1 MKRIDIPGV
10 GLVDFPDS
18 MTDADISSAIETD
31 ILKTAAQP
39 EKVKEESGNLIK
51 DAASYIGKN
60 ALKLPA
66 AIADQLRNKSA
77 VDGMDGKEVTP
88 NQRAKE
94 SFDQVIADNKKPNTL
109 KPGAKIVDGLPGI
122 AEVGFNR
129 GYAGLGRVEAG
140 LIKAAADLTESENL
154 SKLAESQN
162 KYADEIEGRAVLRG
176 TPVEG
181 FAKESIVQDFPE
193 AGANAI
199 SSVMQTAP
207 SLVVGAAT
215 GGSGLPAMFGSVAL
229 QEYNEGRN
237 QDKTPLQSAF
247 RAAPMAGAEVL
258 GEKLGGFEK
267 LSKGLR
273 NAVKGNG
280 VADLGAAMIESSLRE
295 LPSEELTTTLQFLID
310 KTPEVGL
317 NQGATFDDYKK
328 AVKDT
333 ALATILQSSG
343 MGVGGAILTNIANK
357 LDAPKGSAEA
367 LEVEDAI
374 INTLERKYNQTN
386 TTQEAQPKL
395 TISQGNLA
403 ADEATAAALQAQ
415 YDAETAKQEAD
426 AALAAIPEATS
437 VDDAIK
443 LASETINAPIESG
456 TGLLSQ
462 VNQYAAE
469 AIPAADILGDDN
481 VSDLQNDVS
490 TELANSA
497 IESAD
502 NNAQGSVG
510 NLSDQLNTG
519 NDTRRTDNPA
529 ETLAQSSGADISTG
543 NTDTGDDAVNRPFA
557 QATDDFLPQM
567 RNMTVDPTVI
577 KQIDD
582 ELALRGL
589 SVPENNLSAT
599 NSNQTISKPE
609 IQPAPENELSVNPET
624 AISNIQAPIEIHP
637 AVIEQQ
643 TIQPLPK
650 AVKPAAQKQNKPKTL
665 LATLRD
671 LGGVSI
677 TEKQDITGEQRGFAP
692 GGYNQ
697 IFKKASNRSL
707 KGLIESGDL
716 DEYLPYNMRLE
727 TNGANDDAFDS
738 TEAYDYLSDKIRNGD
753 QVLPYEAQQEFE
765 AAAYEARQ
773 NKNQDDNPF
782 GDDDNPFDTID
793 ANLTD
798 EDVERIFNGTANDA
812 ARESDQV
819 SNEANTENAIG
830 DTGSNQGQ
838 TQGQET
844 NAGQQAQVTDLLGD
858 DTRNKQALADAE
870 RAKDAKRN
878 SGADNQEG
886 FTLTGSTSEADQAIA
901 AGAQSLFDAPA
912 NKKPK
917 QEAMPRQDFE
927 STAGVGKISA
937 VKERYSDKF
946 GISWA
951 STDIASAE
959 TMESAA
965 AIAKAVAESG
975 ADNIADMRKVA
986 LNAQLVKPETQQNQ
1000 GLHFNN
1006 GMRAFEK
1013 GDPRV
1018 LPSYYTDKAGKNA
1031 KDWYRGWDAANLDAP
1046 IQSAPAETQQSK
1058 DQARFA
1064 DNKVFTSDKVAAARA
1079 RLKSKLNTLNSG
1091 IDPELLIDGMT
1102 IAGAYIESGVRKF
1115 SAYAKAM
1122 TDDFGDSIKPYL
1134 LSFYEA
1140 ARAYPGID
1148 KEGMTDFDT
1157 ASAEHQALLTPAVLE
1172 QAKEVIGQG
1181 LVESDKAKAKPNGQ
1195 LKLTQDWGVDDI
1207 NGYDSDRDD
1216 GAGGKIKTQFLNEAK
1231 KYLNQVANLL
1241 EAEGYEP
1248 HKDQRGRLQKAVSVN
1263 ESGIASSG
1271 EVSLTMRKGNVGVHV
1286 DIGTSAIRGVTGNHP
1301 QGVSVMIR
1309 ATDNAETDRFATKGQ
1324 NIWLSTDLNATEL
1337 ANKLMQ
1343 TAERYVKNTL
1353 QAEQGANDAR
1363 TNQTEQV
1370 QPGRA
1375 QGNLLTE
1382 QPWSGTS
1389 EPMDARVGRAS
1400 ESVDAGRAVQG
1411 RVSETSGT
1419 GTQSTIGSNRNE
1431 SPSGSR
1437 EAGNAGNTTG
1447 TANPVND
1454 FEITDETGIG
1464 EGSLAQK
1471 YNDNIAAI
1479 KLIKTLEAENRQ
1491 ATPEERNQLAKY
1503 NGFGAL
1509 SKVFEKNNPKYQEL
1523 KNLLTEEEYEAARA
1537 SIRNAYYTSPAIV
1550 KSMYDAVSH
1559 LGFKGGRVLEPSLGS
1574 GNFFGMMPAALRNK
1588 SKLNGVELDVITSR
1602 LAKYLYPNAN
1612 IAVATG
1618 FEKYQAPQ
1626 GYFDLVISNPPFG
1639 SEQLRDSEKAD
1650 YSGFSIHN
1658 FFIAKSIDKLRD
1670 DGIMAV
1676 VVSHS
1681 FMDAMDSRAR
1691 EWISKRANLLGAV
1704 RLPNTAFK
1712 DNAGTE
1718 VITDILFFQKTSNPQ
1733 NADAWINASSNGDYS
1748 FNDYFYANPRNVLGR
1763 ITDTTSQFGKT
1774 FTIEPLPGNGTLA
1787 EQLKEF
1793 VLRLPSNV
1801 YVEPTQRIEVL
1812 DSADNTVPDSV
1823 KVGTFYTDET
1833 GAIRQR
1839 MPDVLGAKRSV
1850 TWEAPNAKAQ
1860 ERMQG
1865 MMKLRDLLRNQMRL
1879 ERDPMASEKEIESN
1893 RKQLNK
1899 NYDDFVKKQGYLNS
1913 STNRRLF
1920 MDDTESALLQALEV
1934 DYDQG
1939 VTKAKALATGMDE
1952 KPASAQKADIFKRR
1966 VLFPPSDSITVNNAK
1981 DALLAS
1987 LNVKG
1992 IVDPD
1997 YMAEVYNKSAE
2008 EVIDEL
2014 GDVVYND
2021 PTKGYVT
2028 ADEYLSG
2035 DVKTKLAEAKAKAAT
2050 DSKYARNVEALEKV
2064 IPADKLPSEIYASAG
2079 ANWIPADVYA
2089 QFASEITGIPVS
2101 DLEYNYVK
2109 ATAMWLSDKTRNGDV
2124 GKMTAEF
2131 GTQEVNA
2138 FDLFNLLINGKAP
2151 EVKETIGYGADR
2163 RTVVNIEKTEAARSK
2178 YEKIKEAWNSWIF
2191 KDADRADRLATIYN
2205 EKHNRT
2211 VPRKFDGSHMQFYG
2225 MSPAITLRAHQ
2236 KDVVWR
2242 AIQDRNV
2249 LLDHVVGAGKTM
2261 AMASIAMEMKRLG
2274 IARKPVFV
2282 VPNHLTLQWR
2292 SEFTKL
2298 YPASNILAATP
2309 EDFAKDKREKLF
2321 SKMVTGSYDAIIIGH
2336 SSLTKI
2342 GLPAEVEEKMYQE
2355 QVKELSDAIEAAKT
2369 ARGDRGITRDMEKIK
2384 KNLEAKIDK
2393 LKEKAGKKDN
2403 VVTFDELGIDALFVD
2418 EMHEFKNLFFTTQMQ
2433 RTAGLGNPAGSGKAL
2448 DLFMKIKFMT
2458 ETYGEDA
2465 PLITATGTPVS
2476 NSLAEMFTMQRY
2488 MKYQEMKRQDLHL
2501 FDAWAKQFG
2510 EVENVYEVAPSGVGY
2525 RQSTRFSK
2533 FKNLPALMGSYTRF
2547 ADIITMQDLKDQT
2560 AAEVDPNTGKP
2571 KVFPVPKLKT
2581 GGPINVVAQRSE
2593 LQRDFFGVPQLAV
2606 DENTGAIQ
2614 FEVDPENSIIEQ
2626 NKEGKYQIILQ
2637 AKDENGDVIGRRSIG
2652 DNFDTKEDAELELVT
2667 KSLTP
2672 KTFIDPKSLLGQFA
2686 NLAQLTRDSKG
2697 KINALSLTGLANK
2710 AGLDYRLINPS
2721 APDFAGS
2728 KINKAVTNMVQLW
2741 KDTAKDKGTQ
2751 IVFCDLSIPNS
2762 ARNDMSSKERRIYVR
2777 DRDGELTHKAK
2788 GIVYAPEGFEGFPF
2802 YITKGRN
2809 GFEVYEAVS
2818 GTLVR
2823 DYGLEDKAAAKAWAA
2838 SYVENES
2845 SRDRIFALRDT
2856 KTIDQTDID
2865 EYRDANEL
2873 ELADDGSNEIS
2884 TADLEAVAGS
2894 SKFSVYDDIKAK
2906 LIASGVPENQIAFI
2920 HDYNTPKKKEE
2931 LFKRVNSGDVRF
2943 LFGSTPKL
2951 GAGTNVQKRLVGL
2964 HHIDA
2969 PWRPSDLEQREGRI
2983 IRQGNDLYAR
2993 DPENFEISIWRY
3005 ATEQTY
3011 DTRRWQLLEH
3021 KAAGI
3026 EQLRKYTGEA
3036 EISDVASEAANSADM
3051 KAAASGNPLILEETK
3066 LRNEVKRLINLE
3078 KAHADS
3084 QYAMA
3089 RKIKSNASYI
3099 TDYLPNKIAEYQ
3111 DMISAVS
3118 AYPIPADK
3126 AKVAAMN
3133 VDGKVV
3139 STREAAEEAI
3149 AALALKVRSLATMN
3163 ETPKVIEYRGIKF
3176 TVERG
3181 MAMNSLKLSSPDGLM
3196 HTYGEKEGVSPSGLM
3211 TRFNNYIDSFE
3222 SRIKD
3227 AEQAIKNAKA
3237 ENESLKSRVNDPFE
3251 YTDQLKEAQA
3261 KHASVQRKLMK
3272 SSQLES
3278 VPENQR
3284 PEFDR
3289 LVKERKEIL
3298 KKLGFEK
3305 ALKESEAEDAPMFNR
3320 GSNPNGGMA
3329 LNDFNKII
3337 ADSFGKSVSEKLVSK
3352 GVVKPL
3358 DNQTQLPAHVV
3369 PYLRD
3374 GDIVYGFFDPKTN
3387 STYAVLENLTPDMVK
3402 GLILH
3407 EVGTHYGFKK
3417 MLGAEKYAQVIKQM
3431 ETMRKAGSKQVKA
3444 AYAEAVKNSVNLQ
3457 QVPEETIAYMV
3468 QNNPEIGFIKTVIAK
3483 IKAFLFKKFGISA
3496 GKLNE
3501 SDITMLARAA
3511 VMNSVRENLGNN
3523 QGMLDKISAE
3533 FNRMNR
3539 KPSKD
3544 GGDTFLTAALE
3555 FTARNEG
3562 LFENPASD
3570 AKTVE
3575 GIAADTDTGFVV
3587 KPYGKSQTKLDKAD
3601 KAWEIFM
3608 PNATY
3613 RSAVIYEKGDQVW
3626 INVSRLQS
3634 GVNFGSNIYSL
3645 AAAYAFNNN
3654 KVFIGDPLGLTDKAF
3669 YRRAENMLS
3678 SALKYGTTKHI
3689 APHLAQEIPAEY
3701 YASQG
3706 NPEFGKSVRP
3716 INWIAGD
3723 DVHNIKELIYTV
3735 YKGAIDNLPELK
3747 NVIFNPDTQQ
3757 FETVSGELFD
3767 NDAFERVLSRYY
3779 EGTAKDSGSSTAD
3792 GSTQD
3797 AAINTPKK
3805 GNPYRAGI
3813 RTAKR
3818 AALFN
3823 TFLREQ
3829 SAERRTA
3836 LLGAYVRELQNFGLA
3851 DSLKG
3856 VFYSRSTSQTNTPQF
3871 KAWFG
3876 NSKVVDAD
3884 GKPLVVYHGTKADF
3898 SIFDKSKTERL
3909 PGFWMTPKTDS
3920 ANGYAARNTGS
3931 NVMPLYVSIK
3941 NPRVYVVE
3949 NEPYQNAW
3957 ADYNAGNYDGFI
3969 MYGRGEMQAV
3979 VAKSSNQIKSAIGN
3993 NGDFDPNNPDI
4004 RFSRSNPQSRLT
4016 PEWKAPDASKFDSV
4030 VYKLQDKNIDLKRVT
4045 QAIKDAGN
4053 EISDRWNAYLQ
4064 EELYHGRT
4072 AKRTQEFLKNDLEP
4086 LITEMRMRGVAMADF
4101 EEYLWA
4107 RHAEERN
4114 IQIAKVNPD
4123 MPDGGSGM
4131 TTAEAKD
4138 YFANLSAAD
4147 KSKYEALARRIDLIN
4162 AKSRQVLIDYGLESA
4177 GTIMKWE
4184 GAYKHYVPLMREDME
4199 LGFGN
4204 GTGQGFSVK
4213 GNASKRATGSNRPV
4227 VDIIANIAQQY
4238 ERNIIRGEKN
4248 RVATALI
4255 GLAKLNPND
4264 DFWKVDTPP
4273 TIKSINKA
4281 TGLVEEYTDP
4291 NYKNRDNVVV
4301 ARLVNKRGEIEER
4314 SVIFNQFDERA
4325 MRMAAAIKNLDQD
4338 QIGEMLGMASG
4349 FTRYFASINT
4359 QYNPVF
4365 GVINI
4370 TRDVQGA
4377 LLNLSSTPLA
4387 GKQKEILANT
4397 GKAWLG
4403 IYKDLRQQRKTG
4415 NPSDTQ
4421 WATLF
4426 EEFQREGGQTGY
4438 RDMYANAKDRSEAL
4452 RNSLDPTWWKD
4463 SKIGK
4468 VISVNG
4474 VIAAPEQWMYDKAI
4488 KPIFDWLSDYNN
4500 SLENAVR
4507 LSVYKSALDAGQ
4519 TKQQAASI
4527 AKNISVNFNR
4537 KGADARQI
4545 GALYAFFNASVQG
4558 TARIAENVLQRDN
4571 ATGKLSLSKAGK
4583 VIFQGGLLLGAMQA
4597 LVLAAAGYDDDEPPE
4612 FVRDRSLI
4620 IPLDPIGAD
4629 GKYVTIPM
4637 PLGYNAIPATGRMIT
4652 EWALSGGE
4660 DTGKRIVK
4668 WMNMLLDVT
4677 NPIGNAGFSLQTITP
4692 TVIDPFSALAEN
4704 KDFTGRPI
4712 AREDISSLDQTPG
4725 FTRSR
4730 DKAWDLSVAI
4740 ARGINWATGGTDAKQ
4755 GVISPTADQLE
4766 YLAGQFT
4773 GGVGRETIKLGTT
4786 VDSLFTGEE
4795 LPTYKIPLFGRFYGD
4810 TTGQSSQGSEFYS
4823 NVRKLNEHQAEIKLL
4838 QENDGDLDGYLQ
4850 DNPEAL
4856 YFKQADRVYRN
4867 ISKLRKNQRI
4877 LKEQGAD
4884 KADIKAIDEAITEL
4898 MTNFN
4903 NAIREAKEKE
4913 PA

>member
-18 MTDADISSAIETD
+18 MTDAEINSAIETD

-39 EKVKEESGNLIK
+39 EAVKEESGNLIK

-66 AIADQLRNKSA
+66 AIADQLRNKSV
-77 VDGMDGKEVTP
+77 VDGMDGKEVTANP
-88 NQRAKE
+88 RAQQSLNKVLAENQKTE
-94 SFDQVIADNKKPNTL
+94 TL

-140 LIKAAADLTESENL
+140 LIKAAADLTGSEGL
-154 SKLAESQN
+154 GKLAESQN

-181 FAKESIVQDFPE
+181 FAKESIVQDLPE

-374 INTLERKYNQTN
+374 INTLERKYNPTN
-386 TTQEAQPKL
+386 ATQETQPKL
-395 TISQGNLA
+395 TISQSDNA

-443 LASETINAPIESG
+443 LASETIKVPIESG
-456 TGLLSQ
+456 TGLLGQ
-462 VNQYAAE
+462 INQYAAE

-490 TELANSA
+490 TELANST
-497 IESAD
+497 IESPD

-510 NLSDQLNTG
+510 NLSDQPAGRDDTGRADNT
-519 NDTRRTDNPA
+519 A
-529 ETLAQSSGADISTG
+529 ETLAQSSGTDISTG
-543 NTDTGDDAVNRPFA
+543 NADAGNDAVNRPFA
-557 QATDDFLPQM
+557 QATDDFLPKM

-589 SVPENNLSAT
+589 TGPTTVPAETKQPETVLQNRDRSQPESINQMRSIAANPDPSRLSFSRDAANGAPVVAGQLPASAVLGKLDHAITANNRKLPMQYAVVEASDVIASHDVNGNPVAEYGKSNKLQAIGGNGRIAGLQEAFRNNNGTNYIQGIAEDSALHGVPADAIRGMKNPVLIRVMNSEDITPTIGDELNGRTNMGLSVLEQAKTDTARLKLEALDFNENGEVTQDA
-599 NSNQTISKPE
+599 IK
-609 IQPAPENELSVNPET
+609 AFVMAMPENERNELMDGGRVGRKAEERLMAAVFNQAYGDDELVRIYSQAQDIESKAVITALANAAPTMARLIGAGNLDIRSIVADAAKVAVNSSREGVSLAKLAAQGDMELGEDVMAIVRFMAQNIRRPKFIGEELTKAAQFAYET
-624 AISNIQAPIEIHP
+624 AN
-637 AVIEQQ
+637 QQ
-643 TIQPLPK
+643 TMAMFDLP
-650 AVKPAAQKQNKPKTL
+650 NIT
-665 LATLRD
+665 RD
-671 LGGVSI
+671 DVI
-677 TEKQDITGEQRGFAP
+677 RKV
-692 GGYNQ
+692 
-697 IFKKASNRSL
+697 
-707 KGLIESGDL
+707 
-716 DEYLPYNMRLE
+716 
-727 TNGANDDAFDS
+727 ANDYQTGPENLAEQS
-738 TEAYDYLSDKIRNGD
+738 RGQLAGSNARSEAVVGTG
-753 QVLPYEAQQEFE
+753 QE
-765 AAAYEARQ
+765 
-773 NKNQDDNPF
+773 
-782 GDDDNPFDTID
+782 
-793 ANLTD
+793 
-798 EDVERIFNGTANDA
+798 
-812 ARESDQV
+812 
-819 SNEANTENAIG
+819 NTE
-830 DTGSNQGQ
+830 TVE
-838 TQGQET
+838 TT
-844 NAGQQAQVTDLLGD
+844 NAGQQAQVADLLGD

-878 SGADNQEG
+878 SGTDNQDG

-901 AGAQSLFDAPA
+901 AGAQSLFDAPVKTLA
-912 NKKPK
+912 DYTNDGK
-917 QEAMPRQDFE
+917 QAFLQGLPRVAPQ
-927 STAGVGKISA
+927 GISA
-937 VKERYSDKF
+937 MY
-946 GISWA
+946 
-951 STDIASAE
+951 
-959 TMESAA
+959 
-965 AIAKAVAESG
+965 G
-975 ADNIADMRKVA
+975 A
-986 LNAQLVKPETQQNQ
+986 
-1000 GLHFNN
+1000 G
-1006 GMRAFEK
+1006 
-1013 GDPRV
+1013 
-1018 LPSYYTDKAGKNA
+1018 
-1031 KDWYRGWDAANLDAP
+1031 WYKGWDKANLDAP
-1046 IQSAPAETQQSK
+1046 IEAAQTDTQQSK

-1064 DNKVFTSDKVAAARA
+1064 DNKVFTADKVAAARA

-1148 KEGMTDFDT
+1148 KEGMTDVDT

-1181 LVESDKAKAKPNGQ
+1181 LVQSDKAKAKPNGQ
-1195 LKLTQDWGVDDI
+1195 LKLTQDWGVGDI

-1216 GAGGKIKTQFLNEAK
+1216 GAGGEIKTQFLNEAK
-1231 KYLNQVANLL
+1231 KYLNQVAKLL

-1271 EVSLTMRKGNVGVHV
+1271 EVSLTMRKGNVGVYV

-1309 ATDNAETDRFATKGQ
+1309 ATGSAETDRYATKGQ

-1337 ANKLMQ
+1337 ANKLVQ

-1353 QAEQGANDAR
+1353 QAEKGANDAR

-1375 QGNLLTE
+1375 QGNILTE
-1382 QPWSGTS
+1382 QPRSGTG
-1389 EPMDARVGRAS
+1389 EQMDARVGRAS

-1419 GTQSTIGSNRNE
+1419 GTKSTFGSNRNE

-1447 TANPVND
+1447 TANAVND

-1626 GYFDLVISNPPFG
+1626 GYFDMVISNPPFG

-1681 FMDAMDSRAR
+1681 FMDALDSRAR

-1733 NADAWINASSNGDYS
+1733 NADAWINATSNGDYS

-1793 VLRLPSNV
+1793 VSRLPSNV

-1812 DSADNTVPDSV
+1812 NSADNTVPDSV
-1823 KVGTFYTDET
+1823 KVGTFYTDEA
-1833 GAIRQR
+1833 GVIRQR

-1879 ERDPMASEKEIESN
+1879 ERDPMATEKEIESN
-1893 RKQLNK
+1893 RKQLNQ

-1920 MDDTESALLQALEV
+1920 MDDTESTLLQALEV

-1992 IVDPD
+1992 VVDPD

-2014 GDVVYND
+2014 GDVVYDD
-2021 PTKGYVT
+2021 PIKGYVT

-2089 QFASEITGIPVS
+2089 QFASEITGIPTS

-2138 FDLFNLLINGKAP
+2138 FDLFHLLINGKAP
-2151 EVKETIGYGADR
+2151 EVKETIGYGDDR

-2533 FKNLPALMGSYTRF
+2533 FKNLPALMGSYTSF

-2560 AAEVDPNTGKP
+2560 AAEIDPKTGKP

-2606 DENTGAIQ
+2606 DEKTGAIQ

-2637 AKDENGDVIGRRSIG
+2637 VKDENGEVIGRRSVG

-2788 GIVYAPEGFEGFPF
+2788 GVVYAPEGFEGFPF

-3084 QYAMA
+3084 KYAMA
-3089 RKIKSNASYI
+3089 RKIKSNTSYI
-3099 TDYLPNKIAEYQ
+3099 NDFLPNKIAEYQ

-3118 AYPIPADK
+3118 AYPIHADK
-3126 AKVAAMN
+3126 AKVAAMK

-3227 AEQAIKNAKA
+3227 AEQAIKNAQA

-3289 LVKERKEIL
+3289 LVTERKEML

-3320 GSNPNGGMA
+3320 GSNPNGGMT

-3352 GVVKPL
+3352 GVVKLL

-3444 AYAEAVKNSVNLQ
+3444 AYAEAVKNSVNLK

-3468 QNNPEIGFIKTVIAK
+3468 QNNPEIGFIKTVIAQ
-3483 IKAFLFKKFGISA
+3483 IKTFLFKEFGIGA
-3496 GKLNE
+3496 GRLNE

-3511 VMNSVRENLGNN
+3511 VMNSVRENSGNN
-3523 QGMLDKISAE
+3523 QSMLDKISAE

-3613 RSAVIYEKGDQVW
+3613 RSAVIYEKGDEVW

-3634 GVNFGSNIYSL
+3634 GENFGSNIYSL

-3654 KVFIGDPLGLTDKAF
+3654 KVFIGDPLGLTEKAF

-3706 NPEFGKSVRP
+3706 NAEFGKSVRP

-3779 EGTAKDSGSSTAD
+3779 EGTAKDSRSSTTD

-3856 VFYSRSTSQTNTPQF
+3856 VFY
-3871 KAWFG
+3871 
-3876 NSKVVDAD
+3876 
-3884 GKPLVVYHGTKADF
+3884 
-3898 SIFDKSKTERL
+3898 
-3909 PGFWMTPKTDS
+3909 
-3920 ANGYAARNTGS
+3920 
-3931 NVMPLYVSIK
+3931 
-3941 NPRVYVVE
+3941 
-3949 NEPYQNAW
+3949 
-3957 ADYNAGNYDGFI
+3957 
-3969 MYGRGEMQAV
+3969 
-3979 VAKSSNQIKSAIGN
+3979 
-3993 NGDFDPNNPDI
+3993 
-4004 RFSRSNPQSRLT
+4004 SRSNPQSRLT

-4131 TTAEAKD
+4131 TTAEARD
-4138 YFANLSAAD
+4138 YLANLSAAD

-4184 GAYKHYVPLMREDME
+4184 GAYQHYVPLMREDME

-4325 MRMAAAIKNLDQD
+4325 MRMAAAFKNLDQD
-4338 QIGEMLGMASG
+4338 QIGELLGTASS

-4415 NPSDTQ
+4415 SPSDTQ

-4468 VISVNG
+4468 IISVNG

-4677 NPIGNAGFSLQTITP
+4677 NPIGNAGFSLQTIAP
-4692 TVIDPFSALAEN
+4692 TVLDPLAALAEN

-4712 AREDISSLDQTPG
+4712 AREDMSSLDPTPG

-4795 LPTYKIPLFGRFYGD
+4795 LPTYKIPLFGRFFGD
-4810 TTGQSSQGSEFYS
+4810 TTGQSSQGSEFYN

-4867 ISKLRKNQRI
+4867 ISKLRKNQRVM
-4877 LKEQGAD
+4877 KEQGAD

-4903 NAIREAKEKE
+4903 DAIREAKEKE

>member
-1 MKRIDIPGV
+1 MPIPFFCLDFAMEKGIVIDKLKIETARKAGYSDEEISSYLGKSY
-10 GLVDFPDS
+10 GLENSIKSAFDNGYSPTEVVDF
-18 MTDADISSAIETD
+18 ISSAYTPKPDVMPERTFGGTLKDAGITALKGAIGVPEMAVGLADLVTGGRVGKFVEDSGIKFRESKD
-31 ILKTAAQP
+31 ILDSYKSDAQKAAEQRVNDAEGFVDTVKTAVQNPSVIAST
-39 EKVKEESGNLIK
+39 VGESIPSMLAGGVIGRGVTAVVPK
-51 DAASYIGKN
+51 ISPAIAGAVGEGFVGAGSAAESTRQQTDDGYLTNKQAGLS
-60 ALKLPA
+60 ALSGAGTA
-66 AIADQLRNKSA
+66 AIGAA
-77 VDGMDGKEVTP
+77 GGKIA
-88 NQRAKE
+88 QKLG
-94 SFDQVIADNKKPNTL
+94 IADIDTLAAGGVSTVGKKS
-109 KPGAKIVDGLPGI
+109 II
-122 AEVGFNR
+122 R
-129 GYAGLGRVEAG
+129 
-140 LIKAAADLTESENL
+140 
-154 SKLAESQN
+154 KLAEGGVS
-162 KYADEIEGRAVLRG
+162 EGVLEELPQSVQEQMLSNAALDRPLFENVDNAAALGLLSG
-176 TPVEG
+176 TAMG
-181 FAKESIVQDFPE
+181 
-193 AGANAI
+193 AGAQI
-199 SSVMQTAP
+199 
-207 SLVVGAAT
+207 
-215 GGSGLPAMFGSVAL
+215 LPNSKT
-229 QEYNEGRN
+229 N
-237 QDKTPLQSAF
+237 QP
-247 RAAPMAGAEVL
+247 
-258 GEKLGGFEK
+258 
-267 LSKGLR
+267 
-273 NAVKGNG
+273 
-280 VADLGAAMIESSLRE
+280 
-295 LPSEELTTTLQFLID
+295 
-310 KTPEVGL
+310 
-317 NQGATFDDYKK
+317 
-328 AVKDT
+328 
-333 ALATILQSSG
+333 
-343 MGVGGAILTNIANK
+343 
-357 LDAPKGSAEA
+357 
-367 LEVEDAI
+367 
-374 INTLERKYNQTN
+374 QTN
-386 TTQEAQPKL
+386 NDRL
-395 TISQGNLA
+395 TISQGDNA

-443 LASETINAPIESG
+443 LASETIKAPIESG
-456 TGLLSQ
+456 TGLLGQ
-462 VNQYAAE
+462 INQYAAE
-469 AIPAADILGDDN
+469 AIPAADILGSDN

-490 TELANSA
+490 TELANST
-497 IESAD
+497 IEGAD

-510 NLSDQLNTG
+510 NLSDQPTG
-519 NDTRRTDNPA
+519 RDDTGRTDNA
-529 ETLAQSSGADISTG
+529 AGTLAQSSGADISTG
-543 NTDTGDDAVNRPFA
+543 NAVAGNDAVNRPFA
-557 QATDDFLPQM
+557 QATDEFLPQM

-589 SVPENNLSAT
+589 AGPATVPAETKQPETVLQNRDRSQPESINQMRSIAANPDPSRLSFSRDAANGAPVVAGQLPASAVLGKLDHAITANNRKLPMQYAVVEASDVIASHDVNGNPIAEYGKGGKLQAIGGNGRIAGLQEAFRNNNGTNYIQGIAEDSALHGVPADAIRSMKNPVLIRVMNSEDITPTIGDELNGRTNMGLSVLEQAKTDTARLKLEALDFNENGEVTQDA
-599 NSNQTISKPE
+599 IK
-609 IQPAPENELSVNPET
+609 AFVMAMPENERNELMDGGRVGRKAEERLMAAVFN
-624 AISNIQAPIEIHP
+624 QAYGDDELVRIYSQAQDIESK
-637 AVIEQQ
+637 AVI
-643 TIQPLPK
+643 TALANAAPTMARLTGAGNLDIRSIVANAAK
-650 AVKPAAQKQNKPKTL
+650 VAVNSSREGVSLAKLAAQGDMELGEDVMAIVRFMAQNIRRPKL
-665 LATLRD
+665 
-671 LGGVSI
+671 I
-677 TEKQDITGEQRGFAP
+677 GEELT
-692 GGYNQ
+692 
-697 IFKKASNRSL
+697 KA
-707 KGLIESGDL
+707 
-716 DEYLPYNMRLE
+716 
-727 TNGANDDAFDS
+727 
-738 TEAYDYLSDKIRNGD
+738 
-753 QVLPYEAQQEFE
+753 AQF
-765 AAAYEARQ
+765 AYEAA
-773 NKNQDDNPF
+773 NQKTMAMFDLPNITRDDV
-782 GDDDNPFDTID
+782 IRK
-793 ANLTD
+793 
-798 EDVERIFNGTANDA
+798 VANDYQTRTENLAEQGRGQFDGSA
-812 ARESDQV
+812 AR
-819 SNEANTENAIG
+819 NEADNRA
-830 DTGSNQGQ
+830 
-838 TQGQET
+838 GQENSETVETT
-844 NAGQQAQVTDLLGD
+844 NAGQQAQVTDNFTLSGQTNEDINAGIAAQEAAAKAARDQAKADEAARIEAERIARQEIAADSFDLTPTGKTAKETQANDAKQIDNQFAGQTDLLAAPVKTLADYTNDG
-858 DTRNKQALADAE
+858 KQAFLQGLP
-870 RAKDAKRN
+870 RV
-878 SGADNQEG
+878 
-886 FTLTGSTSEADQAIA
+886 
-901 AGAQSLFDAPA
+901 AP
-912 NKKPK
+912 
-917 QEAMPRQDFE
+917 Q
-927 STAGVGKISA
+927 GISA
-937 VKERYSDKF
+937 MY
-946 GISWA
+946 
-951 STDIASAE
+951 
-959 TMESAA
+959 
-965 AIAKAVAESG
+965 G
-975 ADNIADMRKVA
+975 A
-986 LNAQLVKPETQQNQ
+986 
-1000 GLHFNN
+1000 G
-1006 GMRAFEK
+1006 
-1013 GDPRV
+1013 
-1018 LPSYYTDKAGKNA
+1018 
-1031 KDWYRGWDAANLDAP
+1031 WYKGWDKANLDAP
-1046 IQSAPAETQQSK
+1046 IEAAQSDTQQSK

-1064 DNKVFTSDKVAAARA
+1064 DNKVFTADKVAAARA

-1115 SAYAKAM
+1115 SDYAKAM

-1148 KEGMTDFDT
+1148 KEGMTDFDA
-1157 ASAEHQALLTPAVLE
+1157 ASAEHQALLTPSVLE

-1181 LVESDKAKAKPNGQ
+1181 LVQSDKAKAKPNGQ

-1216 GAGGKIKTQFLNEAK
+1216 GAGGEIKTQFLNEAK
-1231 KYLNQVANLL
+1231 KYLNQVAKLM

-1263 ESGIASSG
+1263 EAGVAVSG
-1271 EVSLTMRKGNVGVHV
+1271 EVSLTMRKGNAGVYV

-1309 ATDNAETDRFATKGQ
+1309 ATDNAETDRYATKGQ

-1382 QPWSGTS
+1382 QPRSGTS
-1389 EPMDARVGRAS
+1389 KPMDARVGRAS
-1400 ESVDAGRAVQG
+1400 ESADAGRTVSG
-1411 RVSETSGT
+1411 GISETSGT
-1419 GTQSTIGSNRNE
+1419 GTQGAIGSNRNE

-1437 EAGNAGNTTG
+1437 ETGNAGNITG

-1479 KLIKTLEAENRQ
+1479 KLIKTLEAESRQ

-1523 KNLLTEEEYEAARA
+1523 KNLLTEEEYAAAKA
-1537 SIRNAYYTSPAIV
+1537 SILNAYYTSPAIV

-1574 GNFFGMMPAALRNK
+1574 GNFFGMMPAGMRNK

-1670 DGIMAV
+1670 NGIMAV

-1733 NADAWINASSNGDYS
+1733 NADAWINATNNGDYS

-1787 EQLKEF
+1787 EQLREF
-1793 VLRLPSNV
+1793 ISRLPNNV

-1879 ERDPMASEKEIESN
+1879 ERDPMATEKEIESN
-1893 RKQLNK
+1893 RKQLNQS
-1899 NYDDFVKKQGYLNS
+1899 YDDFVKKQGYLNS

-1992 IVDPD
+1992 VVDAD
-1997 YMAEVYNKSAE
+1997 YMAEVYNKSAS

-2014 GDVVYND
+2014 GDVVYED
-2021 PTKGYVT
+2021 PNKGYVT

-2050 DSKYARNVEALEKV
+2050 DSKYARNVAALEKV

-2109 ATAMWLSDKTRNGDV
+2109 ATAMWLSDKTRNGDT

-2138 FDLFNLLINGKAP
+2138 FDLFHLLINGKAP

-2163 RTVVNIEKTEAARSK
+2163 KTVVNIEKTEAARSK
-2178 YEKIKEAWNSWIF
+2178 LEKIKEAWNSWIF

-2342 GLPAEVEEKMYQE
+2342 GLPAEVEERMYQE

-2384 KNLEAKIDK
+2384 RNLEAKIVK
-2393 LKEKAGKKDN
+2393 LKDKSGKKDN

-2433 RTAGLGNPAGSGKAL
+2433 RTAGLGDPEGSGKAL
-2448 DLFMKIKFMT
+2448 DLFMKIRFMT

-2510 EVENVYEVAPSGVGY
+2510 EIENVYEVAPSGVGY

-2547 ADIITMQDLKDQT
+2547 ADIITMQDLKDQA

-2581 GGPINVVAQRSE
+2581 GGPINVVAKRSE

-2614 FEVDPENSIIEQ
+2614 FEVDPENAIIEQ

-2637 AKDENGDVIGRRSIG
+2637 VKDENGNVIGRRSVG

-2686 NLAQLTRDSKG
+2686 NLAQLTRESNK
-2697 KINALSLTGLANK
+2697 KINALSLTDLASK
-2710 AGLDYRLINPS
+2710 AGLDYRLIDPS

-2728 KINKAVTNMVQLW
+2728 KINLSVTNMVQLW

-2751 IVFCDLSIPNS
+2751 LVFCDLSVPNS

-2777 DRDGELTHKAK
+2777 DRDGEITHKAK
-2788 GIVYAPEGFEGFPF
+2788 GVVYAPEGFEGFPF

-2838 SYVENES
+2838 NYVENES
-2845 SRDRIFALRDT
+2845 NRDRIFTLRDT
-2856 KTIDQTDID
+2856 KTIDQIDID

-2884 TADLEAVAGS
+2884 IADLEALSSS

-2943 LFGSTPKL
+2943 LFGSTKKL

-2969 PWRPSDLEQREGRI
+2969 PWKPSDLEQREGRI
-2983 IRQGNDLYAR
+2983 IRQGNELYAR
-2993 DPENFEISIWRY
+2993 DPDNFEVSIWRY

-3026 EQLRKYTGEA
+3026 EQLRKYTGVT
-3036 EISDVASEAANSADM
+3036 EIDDVASEAANSADM

-3084 QYAMA
+3084 KYAMA
-3089 RKIKSNASYI
+3089 RKIRSNTSYI
-3099 TDYLPNKIAEYQ
+3099 ADYLPNKIAEYQ

-3126 AKVAAMN
+3126 AKVAAMK

-3149 AALALKVRSLATMN
+3149 AALALKVRSLATIN

-3181 MAMNSLKLSSPDGLM
+3181 IAMNSLKLSSPDGLM
-3196 HTYGEKEGVSPSGLM
+3196 HTYSEKEGVSPSGLM

-3251 YTDQLKEAQA
+3251 YTEQLKEAQA

-3289 LVKERKEIL
+3289 LVKERKETL

-3305 ALKESEAEDAPMFNR
+3305 AIKESEAEDNLILS
-3320 GSNPNGGMA
+3320 SNEINGA
-3329 LNDFNKII
+3329 QAYSTVEEKVPANKMLSI
-3337 ADSFGKSVSEKLVSK
+3337 ATISQEVEKLVSK
-3352 GVVKPL
+3352 FSAPIPVIIKETGGVVDGGTVSGMVSRGKI
-3358 DNQTQLPAHVV
+3358 
-3369 PYLRD
+3369 YLFQD
-3374 GDIVYGFFDPKTN
+3374 GISDIAGVQI
-3387 STYAVLENLTPDMVK
+3387 SLW
-3402 GLILH
+3402 H
-3407 EVGTHYGFKK
+3407 ELLHYGLRRFLTKEQYISK
-3417 MLGAEKYAQVIKQM
+3417 LNDLYLKDAWIRGRANDWLKTDVAKSLVGKESNSYIVARGVDEALAEISESGNRGGYNNNGLKS
-3431 ETMRKAGSKQVKA
+3431 KARREVA
-3444 AYAEAVKNSVNLQ
+3444 RW
-3457 QVPEETIAYMV
+3457 
-3468 QNNPEIGFIKTVIAK
+3468 IAK
-3483 IKAFLFKKFGISA
+3483 LADFFGFAHAANLYRGVSNDEARELIKNVFVKLEENADPAPDNLISD
-3496 GKLNE
+3496 N
-3501 SDITMLARAA
+3501 SD
-3511 VMNSVRENLGNN
+3511 
-3523 QGMLDKISAE
+3523 
-3533 FNRMNR
+3533 
-3539 KPSKD
+3539 
-3544 GGDTFLTAALE
+3544 
-3555 FTARNEG
+3555 FT
-3562 LFENPASD
+3562 
-3570 AKTVE
+3570 
-3575 GIAADTDTGFVV
+3575 
-3587 KPYGKSQTKLDKAD
+3587 
-3601 KAWEIFM
+3601 
-3608 PNATY
+3608 
-3613 RSAVIYEKGDQVW
+3613 
-3626 INVSRLQS
+3626 
-3634 GVNFGSNIYSL
+3634 SNIYS
-3645 AAAYAFNNN
+3645 
-3654 KVFIGDPLGLTDKAF
+3654 
-3669 YRRAENMLS
+3669 
-3678 SALKYGTTKHI
+3678 
-3689 APHLAQEIPAEY
+3689 
-3701 YASQG
+3701 
-3706 NPEFGKSVRP
+3706 
-3716 INWIAGD
+3716 
-3723 DVHNIKELIYTV
+3723 
-3735 YKGAIDNLPELK
+3735 
-3747 NVIFNPDTQQ
+3747 
-3757 FETVSGELFD
+3757 
-3767 NDAFERVLSRYY
+3767 
-3779 EGTAKDSGSSTAD
+3779 
-3792 GSTQD
+3792 
-3797 AAINTPKK
+3797 
-3805 GNPYRAGI
+3805 I
-3813 RTAKR
+3813 R
-3818 AALFN
+3818 
-3823 TFLREQ
+3823 
-3829 SAERRTA
+3829 
-3836 LLGAYVRELQNFGLA
+3836 
-3851 DSLKG
+3851 
-3856 VFYSRSTSQTNTPQF
+3856 
-3871 KAWFG
+3871 
-3876 NSKVVDAD
+3876 
-3884 GKPLVVYHGTKADF
+3884 
-3898 SIFDKSKTERL
+3898 
-3909 PGFWMTPKTDS
+3909 
-3920 ANGYAARNTGS
+3920 
-3931 NVMPLYVSIK
+3931 
-3941 NPRVYVVE
+3941 
-3949 NEPYQNAW
+3949 
-3957 ADYNAGNYDGFI
+3957 
-3969 MYGRGEMQAV
+3969 
-3979 VAKSSNQIKSAIGN
+3979 
-3993 NGDFDPNNPDI
+3993 
-4004 RFSRSNPQSRLT
+4004 NPQSSLT

-4131 TTAEAKD
+4131 TTAEARD
-4138 YFANLSAAD
+4138 YLANLSAAD

-4162 AKSRQVLIDYGLESA
+4162 AKSRQVLVDYGLESA

-4273 TIKSINKA
+4273 TIKSINQA
-4281 TGLVEEYTDP
+4281 TGLVEERTDP

-4338 QIGEMLGMASG
+4338 QIGELLGMASG

-4377 LLNLSSTPLA
+4377 LLNLSSTPLS

-4415 NPSDTQ
+4415 SPSDAQ

-4438 RDMYANAKDRSEAL
+4438 RDMYANAKERSEAL
-4452 RNSLDPTWWKD
+4452 KNALDPTWWKD

-4537 KGADARQI
+4537 KGASGRQI

-4558 TARIAENVLQRDN
+4558 TARIAETVLQRDN
-4571 ATGKLSLSKAGK
+4571 ANGKLSLSKAGK

-4677 NPIGNAGFSLQTITP
+4677 NPIGNAGLSLQTITP
-4692 TVIDPFSALAEN
+4692 TVIDPMAALAEN

-4712 AREDISSLDQTPG
+4712 AREDISSLDPTPG

-4730 DKAWDLSVAI
+4730 DKALDLSVAI

-4810 TTGQSSQGSEFYS
+4810 TTGQSSQGSEFY
-4823 NVRKLNEHQAEIKLL
+4823 NNIRKLNEHQAEIKLL

-4867 ISKLRKNQRI
+4867 ISKLRKNQRV

-4903 NAIREAKEKE
+4903 DAIREAKEKE